1 MPSGASSSVGNGVE
15 LMGLE
20 LAMVTPED
28 LIVAKLEWA
37 RKGGS
42 ELQLRNALVPRPRRA
57 YARSGAG
64 GDFGA
69 GSMFW
74 LRRKKFVGS
83 YFSLS
88 ATSRS

>member
-20 LAMVTPED
+20 LAMVTAED

-42 ELQLRNALVPRPRRA
+42 ELQLRDALAILLQCGPELDRA
-57 YARSGAG
+57 YIERWVPELDLAREWNLLLEEAKRVEE
-64 GDFGA
+64 A
-69 GSMFW
+69 
-74 LRRKKFVGS
+74 
-83 YFSLS
+83 
-88 ATSRS
+88 